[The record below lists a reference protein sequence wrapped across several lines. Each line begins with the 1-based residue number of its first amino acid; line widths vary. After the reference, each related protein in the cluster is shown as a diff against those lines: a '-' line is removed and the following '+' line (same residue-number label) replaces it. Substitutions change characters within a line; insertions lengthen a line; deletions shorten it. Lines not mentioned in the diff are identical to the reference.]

1 MDAKSTSVL
10 AFDVELSDDAII
22 AAMQSVPDYLEI
34 TTGDFR
40 TIYNVA
46 YRHALRHASAT
57 AAASPLRNL
66 EPPRPPLVEIMRSW
80 IGAFIGIVAVAGAN
94 RLLFPHSASAM
105 MIGSF
110 GATAVLLFGA
120 MRSPL
125 AQPRN
130 VIGGHVISAIVGV
143 TCALILGGP
152 TVARGGG
159 GGGERY
165 SADASDADIASAGR
179 GDRLDCRNR
188 IRGDPQ
194 AWLHLRPGAGG
205 SRRPR
210 NVGCRPDPEQSR
222 RRTALSRSFA
232 VNTAFRQICS

>member
-10 AFDVELSDDAII
+10 AFEVELSDDDII
-22 AAMQSVPDYLEI
+22 AAMQSVPDYLDI

-143 TCALILGGP
+143 TCALILGGQP
-152 TVARGGG
+152 WLAGAVAV
-159 GGGERY
+159 
-165 SADASDADIASAGR
+165 ASAIALMHLTR
-179 GDRLDCRNR
+179 T
-188 IRGDPQ
+188 
-194 AWLHLRPGAGG
+194 LHPPGGA
-205 SRRPR
+205 
-210 NVGCRPDPEQSR
+210 
-222 RRTALSRSFA
+222 TALSA
-232 VNTAFRQICS
+232 VIGSAEIHRLGFIYVLAPVAVGALAMLAVALVLNNLGAGRRYPEVWL